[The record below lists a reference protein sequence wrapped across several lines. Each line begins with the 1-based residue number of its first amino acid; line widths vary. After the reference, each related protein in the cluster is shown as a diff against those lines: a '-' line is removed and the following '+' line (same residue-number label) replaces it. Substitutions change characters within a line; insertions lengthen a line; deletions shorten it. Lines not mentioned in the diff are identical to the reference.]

1 MAINKLIKD
10 IGSEIAPPKS
20 EDEVIDEFREKI
32 NDIDWTKF
40 ENKKV
45 LIKGCSQAPIPIWA
59 YLIISSNL
67 ATYAKKIY
75 FGEARRAIEIYSKN

>member
-1 MAINKLIKD
+1 METIALDDFLSEGILIEK
-10 IGSEIAPPKS
+10 K
-20 EDEVIDEFREKI
+20 FREKI